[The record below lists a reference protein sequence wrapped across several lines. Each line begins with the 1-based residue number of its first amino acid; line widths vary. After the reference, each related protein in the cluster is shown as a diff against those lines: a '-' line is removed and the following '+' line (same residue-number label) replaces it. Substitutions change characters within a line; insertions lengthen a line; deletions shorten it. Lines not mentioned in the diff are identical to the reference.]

1 MPFHALSGGQRQ
13 RVLLA
18 RALASSPDCLLL
30 DEPTAGVDRPTQHAL
45 AEMLGDLHRSSGRTV
60 VLVTHEFGPFRKI
73 AGRFVWVQD
82 GSLHELTAGD
92 FNRRQDQP
100 EPHELMPEEFLFG
113 KALCAAVMI
122 GVLLPIVGRHL
133 VLGRAVLLGLAIPQ
147 IAMAGIAFVFLGA
160 SRHWPW
166 AESLHEE
173 SAKALVGSLLFGL
186 PGLLLIATPWKR
198 HARIS
203 EAWLAVVYLASVS
216 ATNLMLATDAVG
228 ETYLGDLFHGRLL
241 FIGEAE
247 LKLLGIT
254 LAAGFL
260 FLFAF
265 RRRLLLTL
273 TDPDYASVAGLAVG
287 GWTVAATVVNGTV
300 IGITVA
306 TAGPLVAF
314 GFLVLPV
321 LTAGDLR
328 QEPAREP
335 VALHARRPARFAR
348 WILAVLSLR
357 FPTRRLGGRHR
368 LRGPPVHPPDSD
380 DSGFPM
386 RENPSHAY

>member
-1 MPFHALSGGQRQ
+1 
-13 RVLLA
+13 
-18 RALASSPDCLLL
+18 
-30 DEPTAGVDRPTQHAL
+30 
-45 AEMLGDLHRSSGRTV
+45 
-60 VLVTHEFGPFRKI
+60 
-73 AGRFVWVQD
+73 
-82 GSLHELTAGD
+82 
-92 FNRRQDQP
+92 
-100 EPHELMPEEFLFG
+100 MPEEFLFG
-113 KALCAAVMI
+113 KALWAAAMI

-160 SRHWPW
+160 SVHWPW
-166 AESLHEE
+166 AESIHEE
-173 SAKALVGSLLFGL
+173 SGKALVGSLLFGL

-198 HARIS
+198 RARIS

-228 ETYLGDLFHGRLL
+228 ETYLSDLFHGRLL
-241 FIGEAE
+241 FIGDTE

-254 LAAGFL
+254 LATGFV

-273 TDPDYASVAGLAVG
+273 IDPDYASVAGLAVG
-287 GWTVAATVVNGTV
+287 GWTVAATVVNGAV

-321 LTAGDLR
+321 LTAATFAKSLRGNLWLSMLAGLVISLAGFWLSYHYDFPLGDSV
-328 QEPAREP
+328 
-335 VALHARRPARFAR
+335 VATGCAVLLLGRC
-348 WILAVLSLR
+348 LAV
-357 FPTRRLGGRHR
+357 FPRRS
-368 LRGPPVHPPDSD
+368 P
-380 DSGFPM
+380 
-386 RENPSHAY
+386 

>member
-1 MPFHALSGGQRQ
+1 MPG
-13 RVLLA
+13 
-18 RALASSPDCLLL
+18 
-30 DEPTAGVDRPTQHAL
+30 
-45 AEMLGDLHRSSGRTV
+45 
-60 VLVTHEFGPFRKI
+60 
-73 AGRFVWVQD
+73 
-82 GSLHELTAGD
+82 
-92 FNRRQDQP
+92 
-100 EPHELMPEEFLFG
+100 EFLFG

-160 SRHWPW
+160 SLHWPW
-166 AESLHEE
+166 AESIQEE
-173 SAKALVGSLLFGL
+173 SGKALVGSLLFGL

-198 HARIS
+198 SSRIS

-228 ETYLGDLFHGRLL
+228 ETYLSDLFHGRLL
-241 FIGEAE
+241 FIGDTE

-254 LAAGFL
+254 LAAGFV

-321 LTAGDLR
+321 LTA
-328 QEPAREP
+328 AT
-335 VALHARRPARFAR
+335 FAK
-348 WILAVLSLR
+348 SLR
-357 FPTRRLGGRHR
+357 GNLWLSMLAGLIISLAGFWLSYHCDFPLGDSIVATGCVILLLGRLIRLVPTR
-368 LRGPPVHPPDSD
+368 
-380 DSGFPM
+380 
-386 RENPSHAY
+386 

>member
-1 MPFHALSGGQRQ
+1 MPG
-13 RVLLA
+13 
-18 RALASSPDCLLL
+18 
-30 DEPTAGVDRPTQHAL
+30 
-45 AEMLGDLHRSSGRTV
+45 
-60 VLVTHEFGPFRKI
+60 
-73 AGRFVWVQD
+73 
-82 GSLHELTAGD
+82 
-92 FNRRQDQP
+92 
-100 EPHELMPEEFLFG
+100 EFLFG
-113 KALCAAVMI
+113 KALWAAVMI

-160 SRHWPW
+160 SLHWPW
-166 AESLHEE
+166 AEAIHEE
-173 SAKALVGSLLFGL
+173 SAKALIGSLLFGL

-198 HARIS
+198 GARVS

-241 FIGEAE
+241 FIGDTE
-247 LKLLGIT
+247 LKLLGVT
-254 LAAGFL
+254 LVTGFL

-287 GWTVAATVVNGTV
+287 GWTIAATVVNGAI

-321 LTAGDLR
+321 LTAAAFAKSLRGNLWLSMAAGLVISLAGFWLSYHYDFPLGDSV
-328 QEPAREP
+328 
-335 VALHARRPARFAR
+335 VATGC
-348 WILAVLSLR
+348 AVLLLARGLR
-357 FPTRRLGGRHR
+357 LILSQGKQFTC
-368 LRGPPVHPPDSD
+368 
-380 DSGFPM
+380 
-386 RENPSHAY
+386 

>member
-1 MPFHALSGGQRQ
+1 
-13 RVLLA
+13 
-18 RALASSPDCLLL
+18 
-30 DEPTAGVDRPTQHAL
+30 
-45 AEMLGDLHRSSGRTV
+45 
-60 VLVTHEFGPFRKI
+60 
-73 AGRFVWVQD
+73 
-82 GSLHELTAGD
+82 
-92 FNRRQDQP
+92 
-100 EPHELMPEEFLFG
+100 MPEEFLFG
-113 KALCAAVMI
+113 KALFAAVMI
-122 GVLLPIVGRHL
+122 GTLLPIVGRHL

-160 SRHWPW
+160 SQHWHW

-173 SAKALVGSLLFGL
+173 SAKSLVGSLLFGL

-198 HARIS
+198 SSRLS

-241 FIGEAE
+241 FIGESE

-254 LAAGFL
+254 LAAGFT

-273 TDPDYASVAGLAVG
+273 TDPDYAAVAGIAVG
-287 GWTVAATVVNGTV
+287 GWTTIATVVNGTI

-306 TAGPLVAF
+306 SAGPLVAF

-321 LTAGDLR
+321 LTAG
-328 QEPAREP
+328 
-335 VALHARRPARFAR
+335 VFAK
-348 WILAVLSLR
+348 SLR
-357 FPTRRLGGRHR
+357 ANLWLSMLAG
-368 LRGPPVHPPDSD
+368 LLIAL
-380 DSGFPM
+380 SGFWISYHFDFPLGDSVVATGCAILLLAKV
-386 RENPSHAY
+386 RVPFR

>member
-1 MPFHALSGGQRQ
+1 
-13 RVLLA
+13 
-18 RALASSPDCLLL
+18 
-30 DEPTAGVDRPTQHAL
+30 
-45 AEMLGDLHRSSGRTV
+45 
-60 VLVTHEFGPFRKI
+60 
-73 AGRFVWVQD
+73 
-82 GSLHELTAGD
+82 
-92 FNRRQDQP
+92 
-100 EPHELMPEEFLFG
+100 MPEQFLFA
-113 KALCAAVMI
+113 KALWASVAI

-147 IAMAGIAFVFLGA
+147 IAMAGIAFVFLGSA
-160 SRHWPW
+160 LHWPW
-166 AESLHEE
+166 AESIHEE
-173 SAKALVGSLLFGL
+173 SGKALVGSLLFGL

-198 HARIS
+198 GVRIS

-241 FIGEAE
+241 FIGESE
-247 LKLLGIT
+247 LGLLCLT
-254 LAAGFL
+254 LSAGFI

-265 RRRLLLTL
+265 RRRLLLAL

-321 LTAGDLR
+321 LTAGTFATSLR
-328 QEPAREP
+328 GNLWLSMLAGLLVSLAGFWLSYHYDYPLGDSV
-335 VALHARRPARFAR
+335 VATGC
-348 WILAVLSLR
+348 AVLLLARSLK
-357 FPTRRLGGRHR
+357 LV
-368 LRGPPVHPPDSD
+368 PV
-380 DSGFPM
+380 F
-386 RENPSHAY
+386 RK

>member
-1 MPFHALSGGQRQ
+1 
-13 RVLLA
+13 
-18 RALASSPDCLLL
+18 
-30 DEPTAGVDRPTQHAL
+30 
-45 AEMLGDLHRSSGRTV
+45 
-60 VLVTHEFGPFRKI
+60 
-73 AGRFVWVQD
+73 
-82 GSLHELTAGD
+82 
-92 FNRRQDQP
+92 
-100 EPHELMPEEFLFG
+100 MPEEFLFG

-122 GVLLPIVGRHL
+122 GLLLPIVGRHL
-133 VLGRAVLLGLAIPQ
+133 ILGRAVLLGLAIPQ

-160 SRHWPW
+160 SQHWRW
-166 AESLHEE
+166 AEAIHEE

-186 PGLLLIATPWKR
+186 PGLLLISTPWKR
-198 HARIS
+198 NSRIS
-203 EAWLAVVYLASVS
+203 ETGLAVVYLASVS

-247 LKLLGIT
+247 MKLLGIT

-287 GWTVAATVVNGTV
+287 AWTLAATLVNGAV

-321 LTAGDLR
+321 LTAAAFARSLRSNLWLSMLAGLVISLAGFGLSYHFDFPLGDSVVATGCAVLLLAR
-328 QEPAREP
+328 LVRRVGFFREP
-335 VALHARRPARFAR
+335 
-348 WILAVLSLR
+348 
-357 FPTRRLGGRHR
+357 G
-368 LRGPPVHPPDSD
+368 
-380 DSGFPM
+380 
-386 RENPSHAY
+386 

>member
-1 MPFHALSGGQRQ
+1 MPG
-13 RVLLA
+13 
-18 RALASSPDCLLL
+18 
-30 DEPTAGVDRPTQHAL
+30 
-45 AEMLGDLHRSSGRTV
+45 
-60 VLVTHEFGPFRKI
+60 
-73 AGRFVWVQD
+73 
-82 GSLHELTAGD
+82 
-92 FNRRQDQP
+92 
-100 EPHELMPEEFLFG
+100 EFLFG

-160 SRHWPW
+160 SLHWPW
-166 AESLHEE
+166 AESIHEE
-173 SAKALVGSLLFGL
+173 SGKALVGSLLFGL

-198 HARIS
+198 SSRIS

-228 ETYLGDLFHGRLL
+228 ETYLSDLFHGRLL
-241 FIGEAE
+241 FIGDTE

-254 LAAGFL
+254 LAAGFV

-321 LTAGDLR
+321 LTA
-328 QEPAREP
+328 AT
-335 VALHARRPARFAR
+335 FAK
-348 WILAVLSLR
+348 SLR
-357 FPTRRLGGRHR
+357 GNLWLSMLAGLIISLAGFWLSYHCDFPLGDSVVATGCVILLLGRLIRLIPTR
-368 LRGPPVHPPDSD
+368 
-380 DSGFPM
+380 
-386 RENPSHAY
+386 

>member
-1 MPFHALSGGQRQ
+1 
-13 RVLLA
+13 
-18 RALASSPDCLLL
+18 
-30 DEPTAGVDRPTQHAL
+30 
-45 AEMLGDLHRSSGRTV
+45 
-60 VLVTHEFGPFRKI
+60 
-73 AGRFVWVQD
+73 
-82 GSLHELTAGD
+82 
-92 FNRRQDQP
+92 
-100 EPHELMPEEFLFG
+100 MPEEFLFA
-113 KALCAAVMI
+113 KALWAAVMI

-160 SRHWPW
+160 SLHWPW
-166 AESLHEE
+166 AESIHEE

-198 HARIS
+198 SARVS
-203 EAWLAVVYLASVS
+203 EAWLAGVYLASVS

-241 FIGEAE
+241 FIGDTE

-254 LAAGFL
+254 LIAGFL

-287 GWTVAATVVNGTV
+287 GWTVAATVVNGTI

-321 LTAGDLR
+321 LTA
-328 QEPAREP
+328 A
-335 VALHARRPARFAR
+335 AFAG
-348 WILAVLSLR
+348 SLR
-357 FPTRRLGGRHR
+357 ENLWFSMLAGLVISLAGFWLSYHFDYPLGDSVVATGCTILLISRLLR
-368 LRGPPVHPPDSD
+368 LVWKFVPVL
-380 DSGFPM
+380 
-386 RENPSHAY
+386 RT